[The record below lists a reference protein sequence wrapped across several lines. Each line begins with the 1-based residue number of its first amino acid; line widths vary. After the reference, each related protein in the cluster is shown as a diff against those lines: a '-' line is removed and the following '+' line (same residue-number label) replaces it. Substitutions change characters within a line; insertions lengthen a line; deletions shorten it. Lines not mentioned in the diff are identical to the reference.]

1 VSPRPERNR
10 RTRLAVLAGV
20 LVLLGGAALAY
31 VLLKGR
37 GSDISHPSA
46 AFTPEPAARKPR
58 PKAFAWPLYGYTKN
72 HVRNFPAA
80 ASFGPPFRR
89 LWTYRGPALLEFP
102 PVIANGLIY
111 QLADDGFVH
120 ALDPRTGRVRWQR
133 RLGVL
138 AASSPAAGR
147 RSLYL
152 TLLAR
157 AKGAPGRVVALDARR
172 GHLQWSHDLPSRSE
186 SSPLLDG
193 NRLYF
198 GTEGGT
204 VYALRARDGKTL
216 WTYHAQGAVKGS
228 PTLKDGVLY
237 FGDYGGQVQ
246 AVRARDGR
254 RVWST
259 ASNGAVVGSGTFYAT
274 ACVVNG
280 RVVIGNT
287 DGRVYSFVASNGKLA
302 WARQTGNYVYGSA
315 AYADV
320 PGIGPTVYVGSYDG
334 SFYALD
340 ARTGRTRWENP
351 IGGRISGSATI
362 VGRVVYLANLGAHQ
376 TVGLDIRTG
385 HRVLTFPDGG
395 FDPVIADGSTVY
407 LTGYD
412 NLYALQPRRH
422 RGAGSRAPRRS
433 RH

>member
-1 VSPRPERNR
+1 
-10 RTRLAVLAGV
+10 VLAGV
-20 LVLLGGAALAY
+20 LVLLAGGAALAY
-31 VLLKGR
+31 TLLKGR
-37 GSDISHPSA
+37 GADISHPSA
-46 AFTPEPAARKPR
+46 AFTPETPVRKPR
-58 PKAFAWPLYGYTKN
+58 PKAFVWPLYGYTQN
-72 HVRNFPAA
+72 HLRNFPVRG
-80 ASFGPPFRR
+80 SFGPPFHRR
-89 LWTYRGPALLEFP
+89 WTYRGPALLEFP
-102 PVIANGLIY
+102 PVIANGMIY

-120 ALDPRTGRVRWQR
+120 ALDLRTGRVRWQR

-138 AASSPAAGR
+138 AASSPAAGK
-147 RSLYL
+147 RSIYV

-157 AKGAPGRVVALDARR
+157 AKGAPGRVAALDARR
-172 GHLQWSHDLPSRSE
+172 GHIRWSRDLGSRSE

-216 WTYHAQGAVKGS
+216 WSYQAKGAVKGS

-237 FGDYGGQVQ
+237 FGDYGGEVH

-274 ACVVNG
+274 ASVVNG

-287 DGRVYSFVASNGKLA
+287 DGRVYSFVARSGKLA
-302 WARQTGNYVYGSA
+302 WARQTGNYIYASA
-315 AYADV
+315 AYAEP
-320 PGIGPTVYVGSYDG
+320 PGLGPTVYVGSYDG
-334 SFYALD
+334 KFYALD

-351 IGGRISGSATI
+351 VGGRISGSATI
-362 VGRVVYLANLGAHQ
+362 VGRIVYLANLGAHQ

-385 HRVLTFPDGG
+385 HRVFTFPDGG

-407 LTGYD
+407 LTGYN
-412 NLYALQPRRH
+412 NLYALAPRGH
-422 RGAGSRAPRRS
+422 RRS